1 MIIQIL
7 SLDMRKALK
16 IALIPPGPDFCTQL
30 HHAHIA
36 VVSYEKFF
44 KILDPDPDRIRNFA
58 KKIEHLY
65 PHFRHRHFP
74 TIIRPPGD
82 DIVYEKVIEPRNRKN
97 YG

>member
-44 KILDPDPDRIRNFA
+44 KISDAIRIQSDSDPEPIRIFS
-58 KKIEHLY
+58 LQ
-65 PHFRHRHFP
+65 FQ
-74 TIIRPPGD
+74 
-82 DIVYEKVIEPRNRKN
+82 
-97 YG
+97 

>member
-44 KILDPDPDRIRNFA
+44 KILDPIRIGSEILQ
-58 KKIEHLY
+58 KKSNTFIHISDTGTSLQLS
-65 PHFRHRHFP
+65 
-74 TIIRPPGD
+74 G
-82 DIVYEKVIEPRNRKN
+82 PRGMAWHTNKSSNR
-97 YG
+97 

>member
-16 IALIPPGPDFCTQL
+16 IALIPPGPDFYTQL

-44 KILDPDPDRIRNFA
+44 KILDPDPDRNRIASGSDPKFE
-58 KKIEHLY
+58 KHIY
-65 PHFRHRHFP
+65 PHLSH
-74 TIIRPPGD
+74 
-82 DIVYEKVIEPRNRKN
+82 
-97 YG
+97 

>member
-44 KILDPDPDRIRNFA
+44 KISDPIRIRSDSDPDAIHKFFA
-58 KKIEHLY
+58 KKF
-65 PHFRHRHFP
+65 FRMKQRRLSMMELSAKV
-74 TIIRPPGD
+74 RPRGD
-82 DIVYEKVIEPRNRKN
+82 QCNF
-97 YG
+97 

>member
-44 KILDPDPDRIRNFA
+44 KILDPIRIRSTNFSPKNLWTDPDRNRIASGSDPKFE
-58 KKIEHLY
+58 KHIY
-65 PHFRHRHFP
+65 PHLSH
-74 TIIRPPGD
+74 
-82 DIVYEKVIEPRNRKN
+82 
-97 YG
+97 

>member
-44 KILDPDPDRIRNFA
+44 KILDPIRMRSDSDPDAIHKFFA
-58 KKIEHLY
+58 KKCVE
-65 PHFRHRHFP
+65 R
-74 TIIRPPGD
+74 IRIGIGSDP
-82 DIVYEKVIEPRNRKN
+82 KF
-97 YG
+97 

>member
-36 VVSYEKFF
+36 VVSYEIFF
-44 KILDPDPDRIRNFA
+44 EILGSTLENILDNELRVA
-58 KKIEHLY
+58 TLG
-65 PHFRHRHFP
+65 
-74 TIIRPPGD
+74 RP
-82 DIVYEKVIEPRNRKN
+82 KRK
-97 YG
+97 Y